1 MPARRL
7 ARTTAHY
14 HTLQHLEECLALF
27 DELRDQAQ
35 HPLEVELALWFHDA
49 VYDLRAHDN
58 EACSARW
65 AEAALTTAGLPPQ
78 SIRRIRDLIMATCH
92 GASPAS
98 SANPDTALLT
108 DIDLAI
114 LGAPTARFAD
124 HERRI
129 RAEYAWVAP
138 EVFAVKDAR
147 CCAVSSSALR
157 SVPCRSCTS
166 AWHTT
171 TCAAPRQIAN
181 PACQNRINSSPL
193 SLQ

>member
-1 MPARRL
+1 VLLAAYRGQERARLRRNDNLAACFLRPLHFVSAAAVAARKPATACL
-7 ARTTAHY
+7 VKRTP
-14 HTLQHLEECLALF
+14 F
-27 DELRDQAQ
+27 RD
-35 HPLEVELALWFHDA
+35 
-49 VYDLRAHDN
+49 RAHIASQFRDSVSDN
-58 EACSARW
+58 R
-65 AEAALTTAGLPPQ
+65 
-78 SIRRIRDLIMATCH
+78 IMATCR

-166 AWHTT
+166 ACNAWHTT

-181 PACQNRINSSPL
+181 PACQNRINSSQL